1 MPSLKLLS
9 LTCHRT
15 DDSIEEDYDVID
27 TTVEDEP
34 YLLSNNKMIWSVK
47 MMKANDVEDLSEVET
62 ILFDESVDIELWDRD
77 SEHNIT
83 NDKIGEL
90 IIKASQKGLGVQR
103 HEFRRR
109 NARYTLTYKVE

>member
-34 YLLSNNKMIWSVK
+34 YLVSNNNMIWSIK

-62 ILFDESVDIELWDRD
+62 IFFDESVDIELWDRD
-77 SEHNIT
+77 SKHNIT
-83 NDKIGEL
+83 NDKIGGL
-90 IIKASQKGLGVQR
+90 IVKASEKSLGVQK
-103 HEFRRR
+103 HEFKRR
-109 NARYTLTYKVE
+109 NARYTLIYKVE

>member
-1 MPSLKLLS
+1 MPNLKLLS

-34 YLLSNNKMIWSVK
+34 YLVSNNRMIWSIK
-47 MMKANDVEDLSEVET
+47 MMRANDVEDLSEVET
-62 ILFDESVDIELWDRD
+62 IFFDESVDIELWDRD

-83 NDKIGEL
+83 NDKIGGL
-90 IIKASQKGLGVQR
+90 IITVSQKGLGIQK
-103 HEFRRR
+103 HEYKSR
-109 NARYTLTYKVE
+109 NARYTLTYRVD

>member
-1 MPSLKLLS
+1 MHNLKLLT

-34 YLLSNNKMIWSVK
+34 YLVSNNNIIWNVNT
-47 MMKANDVEDLSEVET
+47 MKANDVEDLGEVET
-62 ILFDESVDIELWDRD
+62 IFFDDSVDIELWDRD

-83 NDKIGEL
+83 NDKIGGL
-90 IIKASQKGLGVQR
+90 IIKASLKGLGVQK
-103 HEFRRR
+103 HEFKRR
-109 NARYTLTYKVE
+109 NARYTLTYKVD

>member
-1 MPSLKLLS
+1 MPNLKLLT

-34 YLLSNNKMIWSVK
+34 YLAFNNKIIWSIK
-47 MMKANDVEDLSEVET
+47 TMKANDVEDLSEVET
-62 ILFDESVDIELWDRD
+62 IFFDESVDIELWDRD

-83 NDKIGEL
+83 NDKIGGL
-90 IIKASQKGLGVQR
+90 IINASQKGLCIQK
-103 HEFRRR
+103 HEFQRK